1 MSHTPLLPENK
12 MCTAENQKKNSQK
25 LHVCSSFV
33 VYNFVANREIATS
46 GHRFKESTE
55 CVGR

>member
-1 MSHTPLLPENK
+1 MYSKKSE
-12 MCTAENQKKNSQK
+12 KNSKK

-33 VYNFVANREIATS
+33 VDNFVANREIATS